1 MSVIDT
7 FVVIGPARIRVFCSK
22 NWPAVLRIAAGILEE
37 GGMIGWASKGG
48 VQEECELLDD
58 TLNLD
63 WQMRKLRKEGRSRH
77 VVRLI

>member
-1 MSVIDT
+1 MPVVDT

-22 NWPAVLRIAAGILEE
+22 NWLAVLWIAAGIPEE
-37 GGMIGWASKGG
+37 GGMISWASKGG
-48 VQEECELLDD
+48 VPEECELLDD

-63 WQMRKLRKEGRSRH
+63 CQMRGLRKGGRNRH